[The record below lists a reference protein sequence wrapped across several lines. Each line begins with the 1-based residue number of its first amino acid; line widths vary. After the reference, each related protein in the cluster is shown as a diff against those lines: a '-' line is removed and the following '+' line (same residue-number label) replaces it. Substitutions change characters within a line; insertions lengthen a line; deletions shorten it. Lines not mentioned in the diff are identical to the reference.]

1 MNSNP
6 ASKPIIGIT
15 IGDINGIGPE
25 VIIKAL
31 MDNRIYKYLTPVVYG
46 SAKTIGYYKRVLE
59 LGDYSYNQVTD
70 TTDLN
75 PKKTN
80 IINCWEET
88 VEIKVGKPTKEGGK
102 YAFLALEKATEDLK
116 NGNIDA
122 LVTGPINKNI
132 MQDQGFAFPGHTEYL
147 TEKFDATESLM
158 LLTSDRLRVGVV
170 SGHVPLRESASQI
183 TKERVTGKI
192 QIFIDSLK
200 NDFGIAKPKLAVLGL
215 NPHAGEDGLLGSEE
229 EEILKPVINDF
240 KNQGHLVFGPY
251 PADGFFGKA
260 EFQKYDGV
268 LAMYHDQGLIP
279 FKTLAFER
287 GINFTAGLPFI
298 RTSPDHG
305 TAYGIAGKNMA
316 SESSIREAILLAADV
331 ILNHRESQVGKST
344 ENNSGE
350 IL

>member
-1 MNSNP
+1 MSSENR
-6 ASKPIIGIT
+6 SKPVIGIT

-31 MDNRIYKYLTPVVYG
+31 SDNRVYKYLTPVVYG
-46 SAKTIGYYKRVLE
+46 SAKTIAYYKRVL
-59 LGDYSYNQVTD
+59 DFQDFSYNQVSD
-70 TTDLN
+70 ASNLN

-80 IINCWEET
+80 ILNCWEET
-88 VEIKVGKPTKEGGK
+88 VEIKVGKATKEGGK
-102 YAFLALEKATEDLK
+102 YAFLALEKASEDLK
-116 NGNIDA
+116 NGHIHA
-122 LVTGPINKNI
+122 LVTAPINKNI
-132 MQDQGFAFPGHTEYL
+132 MQDQGFNFPGHTEYL
-147 TEKFDATESLM
+147 TEKFGSSESLM

-170 SGHVPLRESASQI
+170 SGHVPLRDISSQI
-183 TKERVTGKI
+183 TQERVSNKI
-192 QIFIDSLK
+192 RIFLDSLK
-200 NDFGIAKPKLAVLGL
+200 KDFGISKPKLAVMGL

-229 EEILKPVINDF
+229 EEILRPVIKEF
-240 KNQGHLVFGPY
+240 KNHGNLVFGPF

-305 TAYGIAGKNMA
+305 TAYGIAGKNQA
-316 SESSIREAILLAADV
+316 NESSIREAILMAADV
-331 ILNHRESQVGKST
+331 ISNHMENQVVEEAEK
-344 ENNSGE
+344 
-350 IL
+350 